1 MSGSI
6 AILLKFFFL
15 LTPFFA
21 LSMFLALTQ
30 DYSAG
35 EKRRLALR
43 VVLSASVVSLVLF
56 YFGNWLFNAF
66 GITLDSFRI
75 GAGALLFLS
84 AVGLVTGNELDSHVS
99 SRENASGDIAV
110 VPLAIPVVIG
120 PATTGA
126 LLIMGAETAS
136 FAVKLRQ
143 TAILLLAMA
152 ALGVMLICGSGI
164 ERLIGRRG
172 IIILSKLTGLIL
184 SALAAQMI
192 FTGVVN
198 FLHS

>member
-30 DYSAG
+30 DYSAR
-35 EKRRLALR
+35 EKKRLALR

-84 AVGLVTGNELDSHVS
+84 AVGLVTGNELDTHVN

-136 FAVKLRQ
+136 FAAKLRQ

-152 ALGVMLICGSGI
+152 ALGAMLVCGSGI